1 MVWFQ
6 FHKIQNLEKNKLK
19 KMRNNFKILRILPF
33 ALFSLI
39 IFISAL
45 VLYQL
50 KNEPKNFKSIKSQL
64 IGKNIP
70 EILIPEI
77 NYFRSLNGKQ
87 SLNFKKFQNQ
97 IFAVNFFAS
106 WCAPCRIESP
116 IIEELNKIIPVVGVA
131 YKDKFNDTKSF
142 LNDFGNPYKMI
153 GLDEYGKV
161 AIEWGVYGVPETF
174 LINKKG
180 KIIYRHAGPLLYN
193 TFKYEVLP
201 LIQEK

>member
-1 MVWFQ
+1 M
-6 FHKIQNLEKNKLK
+6 KNNLTILK
-19 KMRNNFKILRILPF
+19 TIPF
-33 ALFSLI
+33 ALFLI
-39 IFISAL
+39 IFFVSAL

-50 KNEPKNFKSIKSQL
+50 KNAPKNIKSIKSQL

-70 EILIPEI
+70 EILIPEV
-77 NYFRSLNGKQ
+77 NYFGSSNQKQ
-87 SLNFKKFQNQ
+87 NLNFEEYENQ

-106 WCAPCRIESP
+106 WCAPCRIEAP
-116 IIEELNKIIPVVGVA
+116 ILEELNKIIPVVGVA
-131 YKDKFNDTKSF
+131 YKDKFMDTKKF
-142 LNDFGNPYKMI
+142 LNDFGNPYQKI
-153 GLDEYGKV
+153 GIDNDGKV

-193 TFKYEVLP
+193 TFKFEVLP

>member
-1 MVWFQ
+1 M
-6 FHKIQNLEKNKLK
+6 K
-19 KMRNNFKILRILPF
+19 NNFSILKTLPLTF
-33 ALFSLI
+33 FLLI
-39 IFISAL
+39 FFISAL

-50 KNEPKNFKSIKSQL
+50 KNEPQKVQSIKSQL

-70 EILIPEI
+70 EILIPEV

-87 SLNFKKFQNQ
+87 NLNFKKFQNQ

-193 TFKYEVLP
+193 TFKLEVLP